1 MAGSAPAAAAHLLAV
16 TDTRQNYD
24 DLFSIYWPIGL
35 GVGVVI
41 WVATI
46 VFLVRYRAGAAA
58 VRPRRQRSESPLEY
72 GYAALLVCVAAAL
85 VVITFH
91 FMSDDP
97 ADTHPATLA
106 GAKVPPGTQPVNVR
120 TTAAKWRWR
129 FDYPDLGITQTSV
142 GRAPTRLVVP
152 AGVPVQFE
160 QTSIDVIHA
169 FWIPELR
176 FKKDAFPGRVH
187 HFVLEF
193 PKPGLLSGGKCAEFC
208 GLDHSYMTFTV
219 RVLPPREFTAWA
231 AANRGSGQ

>member
-24 DLFSIYWPIGL
+24 DLFSIYWPVGL

-41 WVATI
+41 WVVTI

-58 VRPRRQRSESPLEY
+58 VRPRRQRSESTLEY
-72 GYAALLVCVAAAL
+72 GYAALLVCVAAVL
-85 VVITFH
+85 VAITFR

-106 GAKVPPGTQPVNVR
+106 GAKVSPGAQSVNVR

-142 GRAPTRLVVP
+142 GRAPARLVVP

-219 RVLPPREFTAWA
+219 RVLPPAEFRAWA